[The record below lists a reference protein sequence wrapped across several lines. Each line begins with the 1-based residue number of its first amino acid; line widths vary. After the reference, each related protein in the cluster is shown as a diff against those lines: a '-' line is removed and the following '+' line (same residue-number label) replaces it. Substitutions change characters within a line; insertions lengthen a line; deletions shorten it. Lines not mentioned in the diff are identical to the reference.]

1 LSREAKLVLITINA
15 RYSKVADGRSQP
27 PETAYHRG
35 CEVEAL
41 AMTTDVV
48 RSVLVS
54 RDPGILGGDA
64 AFKGTR
70 VPVVSLVDWLEGG
83 YSLME
88 VVMRIVV
95 FAAMMFVREG
105 ILQH

>member
-1 LSREAKLVLITINA
+1 
-15 RYSKVADGRSQP
+15 
-27 PETAYHRG
+27 
-35 CEVEAL
+35 
-41 AMTTDVV
+41 MTTDVV

-83 YSLME
+83 YSLDE
-88 VVMRIVV
+88 YLDNYR
-95 FAAMMFVREG
+95 
-105 ILQH
+105 